1 MRPLRVL
8 VADDSAFNRRTIADI
23 LLQLP
28 NVEVIGKASDGDH
41 ALQLALLEKP
51 DLVTLDIE
59 MPRMDGFTFLK
70 ILMARQPTP
79 VIVVSGRAAKLDVF
93 RALELGALEFVVKPS
108 AGSPQELAS
117 IREELSW
124 KVEMVRQMREL
135 RTLDRPVTARFRAV
149 SPDAA
154 ERPFPSDPTPKKV
167 FVVGA
172 STGGPPALV
181 HLFSRLTSDLPISV
195 LVAQHMPERFTRTF
209 AERLERLGGLRVS
222 EAEHRAMLRAGT
234 ALVAPGGFALEVQG
248 RGVSATSAVV
258 PTSASDKYVPSVD
271 RLFRTAAESLGSRAV
286 AVVLTGMGDDGMRG
300 AQAIRDAGGTV
311 IAESEETAAIFGM
324 PGSVIRAGLANAEL
338 PLHLIPERIIKL
350 AREP

>member
-1 MRPLRVL
+1 VRPLRVL
-8 VADDSAFNRRTIADI
+8 VADDSAFNRRTITDI
-23 LLQLP
+23 LHQLP
-28 NVEVIGKASDGDH
+28 NVEVIAKASDGDH
-41 ALQLALLEKP
+41 ALQLAILEKP

-70 ILMARQPTP
+70 LLMARQPTP

-124 KVEMVRQMREL
+124 KVEMVRQMREF
-135 RTLDRPVTARFRAV
+135 RTLERPVTSRFRAV
-149 SPDAA
+149 QADAG
-154 ERPFPSDPTPKKV
+154 RPYPSDPTPRKV
-167 FVVGA
+167 FVIGA

-181 HLFSRLTSDLPISV
+181 HLFSRLASDLPISV

-209 AERLERLGGLRVS
+209 AERLERLSGLRVA
-222 EAEHRAMLRAGT
+222 EAEGRALLRAGT
-234 ALVAPGGFALEVQG
+234 ALIGPGGFALELQG
-248 RGVSATSAVV
+248 RGVTASSAVA
-258 PTSASDKYVPSVD
+258 PTSPTDRYVPSVD
-271 RLFRTAAESLGSRAV
+271 RLFRTAAESLGPRAV
-286 AVVLTGMGDDGMRG
+286 AVILTGMGDDGMRG

-324 PGSVIRAGLANAEL
+324 PGSVIRAGLAHAEL
-338 PLHLIPERIIKL
+338 PLHLIPERIIKM

>member
-8 VADDSAFNRRTIADI
+8 VADDSAFNRRTISDI
-23 LLQLP
+23 LHQLP
-28 NVEVIGKASDGDH
+28 NVEVIAKASDGDH
-41 ALQLALLEKP
+41 ALQLAILEKP

-70 ILMARQPTP
+70 LLMARQPTP

-124 KVEMVRQMREL
+124 KVEMIRQMREL
-135 RTLDRPVTARFRAV
+135 RTLERPVTSRFRALQ
-149 SPDAA
+149 PGA
-154 ERPFPSDPTPKKV
+154 ERPFPSDPTPRKV

-181 HLFSRLTSDLPISV
+181 HLFSRLTSELPISI

-209 AERLERLGGLRVS
+209 AERLERLGGLRVA
-222 EAEHRAMLRAGT
+222 EAEGRAMLRAGT
-234 ALVAPGGFALEVQG
+234 ALIGPGGFALELQG
-248 RGVSATSAVV
+248 RGVNVSSAVV
-258 PTSASDKYVPSVD
+258 QTSAADRYVPSVD
-271 RLFRTAAESLGSRAV
+271 RLFRTAAERLGSRAV
-286 AVVLTGMGDDGMRG
+286 AVILTGMGDDGMRG

-324 PGSVIRAGLANAEL
+324 PGSVIRAGLAHAEL
-338 PLHLIPERIIKL
+338 PLHLIPDRIIKM
-350 AREP
+350 AREA